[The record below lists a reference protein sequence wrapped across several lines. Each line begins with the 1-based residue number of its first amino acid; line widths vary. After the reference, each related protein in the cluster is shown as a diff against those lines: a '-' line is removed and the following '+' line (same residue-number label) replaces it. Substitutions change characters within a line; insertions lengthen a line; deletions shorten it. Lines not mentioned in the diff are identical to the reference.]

1 MNKITTILILAIYLH
16 IASCCH
22 EAEYQPSTCMLEKIE
37 TFKSDAA
44 AKAVYS
50 YVLDNEVYF
59 WFNTDATFYD
69 GAEYIYGNDCNQAC
83 YFCGEC
89 SPPEC
94 TQDFPYDKS
103 KWEIVWKP

>member
-16 IASCCH
+16 LSSCCH
-22 EAEYQPSTCMLEKIE
+22 EAENQPSTCILEKIE
-37 TFKSDAA
+37 AFKSDPT

-50 YVLDNEVYF
+50 YILDNEVYF
-59 WFNTDATFYD
+59 WFNTDATYLD
-69 GAEYIYGNDCNQAC
+69 GSEYIYGNDCAQAC

-89 SPPEC
+89 SPPDC

-103 KWEIVWKP
+103 KWEVVWKP